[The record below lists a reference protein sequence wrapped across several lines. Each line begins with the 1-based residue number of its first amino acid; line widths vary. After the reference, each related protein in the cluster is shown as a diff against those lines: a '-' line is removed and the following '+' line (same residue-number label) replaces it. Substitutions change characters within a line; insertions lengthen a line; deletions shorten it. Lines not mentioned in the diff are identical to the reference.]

1 MDQEIEK
8 DHLFQEQKEQLYKLK
23 EQGLTPYG
31 QKFEKSG
38 TCLKYTENYEEGM
51 ELSLAGRVMSVRNMG
66 KTRFWDLRDTSGR
79 IQLFINPKVLNED
92 DYNKLVPAIGA
103 GDIIGVKGSLFKTRT
118 DEISVRVTHLTLLS
132 KALRALPEKFHGLK
146 DVESRFRQR
155 YLDLISN
162 NDSKEIF
169 ISRSKIIKTIR
180 NILENMDFL
189 EVETPMLQSIHGGA
203 QAKPFMTH
211 HNSLN
216 MELSLRIAPE
226 LYLKRL
232 LVGGF
237 EKVYEINRSFRNE
250 GLSRKHNPEF
260 TMLELYS
267 AYDNF
272 KDMMNLCEK
281 LIKDCGEAIGIK
293 DEYTFPSGEKVPANK
308 PFDRISIF
316 EAVKKYAD
324 VGLTAWSDLR
334 EIGQKKGIENWDT
347 IDEEVILVE
356 LFERYV
362 EEKLIY
368 PTFITDFPAVLSP
381 LAKPSSA
388 NNKIAER
395 FELYIDGNEI
405 ANAYSEL
412 NDPLIQLENFK
423 IQLEKGNKEETA
435 KQIDFDYVRALEH
448 GMPPAG
454 GLGIGIDRLV
464 MILTGATSIREV
476 ILFPLLKSID

>member
-1 MDQEIEK
+1 MSQETSK
-8 DHLFQEQKEQLYKLK
+8 DHLFQEQKEQLLKLK
-23 EQGLTPYG
+23 EEGLNPYG
-31 QKFEKSG
+31 KKFEKSG
-38 TCLKYTENYEEGM
+38 NCLKYTENYEEGT

-66 KTRFWDLRDTSGR
+66 KTRFWDLRDASGR
-79 IQLFINPKVLNED
+79 IQLFINPKVLNEE
-92 DYNKLVPAIGA
+92 DYTKIVPAIGA
-103 GDIIGVKGSLFKTRT
+103 GDIIGIKGTLFKTRT
-118 DEISVRVTHLTLLS
+118 EEISVRVTNLTLLS

-155 YLDLISN
+155 YLDLLSN
-162 NDSKEIF
+162 NESKEIF
-169 ISRSKIIKTIR
+169 ISRSTIIKKIR
-180 NILENMDFL
+180 DILENLNFL
-189 EVETPMLQSIHGGA
+189 EVETPMLHSIHGGA
-203 QAKPFMTH
+203 QAKPFLTH
-211 HNSLN
+211 HNTLD

-272 KDMMNLCEK
+272 EDMMTLCEK
-281 LIKDCGEAIGIK
+281 LIKECGEAIGIT
-293 DEYTFPSGEKVPANK
+293 DEYTLPSGEKVPANK
-308 PFDRISIF
+308 PFDRLSIF
-316 EAVKKYAD
+316 EAVKKYGE
-324 VGLTAWSDLR
+324 VGLNEWSDLKK
-334 EIGQKKGIENWDT
+334 IGQEKDIENWDNL
-347 IDEEVILVE
+347 DEEVILVE

-368 PTFITDFPAVLSP
+368 PTFITDFPAILSP
-381 LAKPSSA
+381 LAKPSPS
-388 NNKIAER
+388 NSKVAER

-435 KQIDFDYVRALEH
+435 KQIDFDLCKSIR
-448 GMPPAG
+448 
-454 GLGIGIDRLV
+454 
-464 MILTGATSIREV
+464 TWNATSRWIRHR
-476 ILFPLLKSID
+476 D